1 MAISRRDFVKAGAGV
16 TIGGAVLG
24 SKMWASPRGLP
35 LGIQLYTVRDQLKQD
50 FEGTLKGV
58 HSAGFVEVE
67 AAGYYGRT
75 APQFKQAVESAG
87 LKFVSVHHSLGD
99 LLAKPELIDY
109 VHQLGATYLICS
121 SPRTKD
127 GSDHELTLD
136 DWKWNADQFNKVGEK
151 TKPAGMQFG
160 YHNHVHEFKK
170 FDGVVAYDELLKNT
184 DPKLVTMEMDCGWVK
199 VGGFEPTDYLKKYP
213 NRFSLLHV
221 KEMEVGKGEPKST
234 VLGRGSIDYKAVFAA
249 AKNVKHYFYEQE
261 EFEMPAMEALKVS
274 ADYLK
279 SLK

>member
-87 LKFVSVHHSLGD
+87 LKCVSVHHSLGD

-136 DWKWNADQFNKVGEK
+136 DWKWNADQFNKMGEK